1 MTTQTFASGM
11 RVRHT
16 VRRTA
21 GTVDS
26 GAVAER
32 TRRAFPGMVPVR
44 WDDDE
49 AWLTHPAYLEVLPAH
64 RPAVAPVPDLVFAEN
79 GATAIAPPPQAS
91 RSFSQAG
98 LMSVVQPDVAA
109 GLHRAHAAEAAAR
122 ALAAYVR
129 AVELGQDINSHY
141 EAAVAAAHA
150 WTEVDQ

>member
-1 MTTQTFASGM
+1 MTTQPT
-11 RVRHT
+11 
-16 VRRTA
+16 
-21 GTVDS
+21 
-26 GAVAER
+26 
-32 TRRAFPGMVPVR
+32 
-44 WDDDE
+44 
-49 AWLTHPAYLEVLPAH
+49 H

-79 GATAIAPPPQAS
+79 GATAIAPPPQAR

-98 LMSVVQPDVAA
+98 LMSVQLDPELRAEFGA
-109 GLHRAHAAEAAAR
+109 GARRANAAEHAAR